1 MWPQITSMLS
11 PWQWVLLALVPPAI
25 VLLYFL
31 KLKRQPLEVPSTYL
45 WRKSIEDLHVNS
57 LWQRLRRNLL
67 LWLQL
72 LLLALIVLALLD
84 PSWEGA
90 KFSGNRFIFIID
102 NSASMASTDG
112 SDAAGDRCTRLEEA
126 KQRIGE
132 MIAAM
137 KTGDAGMII
146 SFSDTAH
153 VAQEFTTNHA
163 ELSRKLAA
171 IEPTSR
177 RTSLAGALRL
187 AAGLANP
194 GRTGDPENADDA
206 AAAEAR
212 PAELYVLSDFKFPDV
227 LDFSLGNLDPNFM
240 MVGEPTSGN
249 VGIVT
254 FSVRRHESRADKI
267 QVFARL
273 ENHTSQDQT
282 ATLELAL
289 DDQMIDI
296 KQETI
301 PANESKQ
308 VGFTIE
314 DVESGVLKLTHDIED
329 PLSIDNT
336 AWAVVNVPRRSRL
349 LFVSSGNVGM
359 QRALKTDKAVE
370 LADIQF
376 AVPADLEKKEYQ
388 QKAATGFYDLIIYDN
403 CQPEQ
408 MPNANTLFIG
418 KLPPIDRWVQSDTI
432 IEPQIIDTERT
443 HPLMQLLEL
452 GDVGVVRSLIVEP
465 PAGGTRLIESQSG
478 PIFAIGPRDGYED
491 AVLGFTFEAEDDKGN
506 RFFNTNWPLRRS
518 FPVFVQEVITYLGN
532 SRRVFS
538 TDTVPPGKPYV
549 IYRPT
554 GPDSL
559 KVKVPGGSTVPVSR
573 GRQNRYNF
581 TRTDQVGIYTV
592 NDQSANRQRFAVNL
606 FDSLESD
613 IQPVSGEAVK
623 RIGNVKVDVRA
634 KPNWDIARRHI
645 WKLIILLGLA
655 VLVFEWYIYNRRV
668 YI

>member
-1 MWPQITSMLS
+1 MWPQLTSMLS
-11 PWQWVLLALVPPAI
+11 PWQWAVLAIVPPAI

-57 LWQRLRRNLL
+57 LWQRLRRSLL

-72 LLLALIVLALLD
+72 LLLALVMLALLD

-90 KFSGNRFIFIID
+90 KFSGNRFIFIVD
-102 NSASMASTDG
+102 NSASMSATDG
-112 SDAAGDRCTRLEEA
+112 ADADGNRCTRLDEA
-126 KQRIGE
+126 KQRIGA
-132 MIAAM
+132 MIDAM

-146 SFSDTAH
+146 SFSDNAH

-163 ELSRKLAA
+163 QLSRKLDAVQ
-171 IEPTSR
+171 PTSR
-177 RTSLAGALRL
+177 RTSLVSALRL

-194 GRTGDPENADDA
+194 GRTGDPENNEDA

-227 LDFSLGNLDPNFM
+227 LDFSLGNLDPKFM
-240 MVGEPTSGN
+240 MVGDPNSGN

-254 FSVRRHESRADKI
+254 FSVRRHESRPDKI
-267 QVFARL
+267 QAFARL

-301 PANESKQ
+301 PANDFKQ
-308 VGFTIE
+308 VGFTIA
-314 DVESGVLKLTHDIED
+314 DIESGVLKLTHDIED
-329 PLSIDNT
+329 PLAIDNT
-336 AWAVVNVPRRSRL
+336 VWSVVNVPRRSRL
-349 LFVSSGNVGM
+349 LLVSSGNVGLE
-359 QRALKTDKAVE
+359 RALKTDKAVE
-370 LADIQF
+370 LADVQM
-376 AVPADLEKKEYQ
+376 AVPAELEAKPYQ
-388 QKAATGFYDLIIYDN
+388 QKAATGFYDLVIYDN
-403 CQPEQ
+403 CQPKE

-418 KLPPIDRWVQSDTI
+418 QLPPIDRWGKRETI
-432 IEPQIIDTERT
+432 VSPQIIDTERT

-452 GDVGVVRSLIVEP
+452 GDVGIVESLKVDP
-465 PAGGTRLIESQSG
+465 PAGGSMLIESQSG
-478 PIFAIGPRDGYED
+478 SIFAIGPRDGYED

-532 SRRVFS
+532 SRRAFS
-538 TDTVPPGKPYV
+538 TDSVAPGQPYV
-549 IYRPT
+549 IHRPT

-559 KVKVPGGSTVPVSR
+559 KVLTPAGKEVTVLR

-581 TRTDQVGIYTV
+581 TRTDEAGIYTV
-592 NDQSANRQRFAVNL
+592 NDPTANKQRFTVNL

-613 IQPVSGEAVK
+613 IQPVSGDAVK
-623 RIGNVKVDVRA
+623 QIGNVKVDVSA
-634 KPNWDIARRHI
+634 KPNWEISRRHI
-645 WKLIILLGLA
+645 WKLIVLLGLA